1 MTTRKISRWNDMAI
15 WFWIGFLSLIF
26 FLLALDLGVFN
37 RKAHVISI
45 KESLMWTS
53 IWVSLSLLFS
63 VFVYYIYG
71 HHSLGAGLVS
81 GHVLDGKTAVMQYL
95 TAYLVEQSL
104 SLDNM
109 FVFAL
114 IFTYFRIPLQ
124 YQHRVLYWGI
134 LGALIMRGIMIG
146 LGVVLIQRFAWIIY
160 VFGIFLIYTA
170 IKLLIEEEDKF
181 EPEKN
186 WFYRL
191 AKRLFPVTPELH
203 GTHFFTHI
211 DGVLT
216 ATPLFFVLLLVES
229 SDVMFAVDSIPAV
242 FAVTS
247 EPFLVFTSN
256 VFAILGLRSLFFT
269 LAGIIDKFR
278 FLRLCLVFLLAYI
291 GVKMIL
297 THHYPIPTHISLIII
312 ISVLVTGIVAS
323 ILAPLPKDKKK
334 LL

>member
-1 MTTRKISRWNDMAI
+1 MAI
-15 WFWIGFLSLIF
+15 WFWIGFLSLVF

-45 KESLMWTS
+45 RESLTWTS
-53 IWVSLSLLFS
+53 IWISLSLLFT
-63 VFVYYIYG
+63 VFVYYVYE
-71 HHSLGAGLVS
+71 HHSLGAGLVN
-81 GHVLDGKTAVMQYL
+81 GHALNGKTAALQYL

-114 IFTYFRIPLQ
+114 IFTYFRIPSQ

-134 LGALIMRGIMIG
+134 LGALVMRGIMIG
-146 LGVVLIQRFAWIIY
+146 LGVVLIQRFTWIIY
-160 VFGIFLIYTA
+160 VFGAFLIYTA

-181 EPEKN
+181 EPEQN

-191 AKRLFPVTPELH
+191 AKKIFPMTTELH
-203 GTHFFTHI
+203 GTHFFVRQNGI
-211 DGVLT
+211 LT

-269 LAGIIDKFR
+269 LAGIIDRFR

-297 THHYPIPTHISLIII
+297 THFYPIPTHVSLLVIGG
-312 ISVLVTGIVAS
+312 VLLTGIIAS
-323 ILAPLPKDKKK
+323 ILAPLPKDKDRK
-334 LL
+334 